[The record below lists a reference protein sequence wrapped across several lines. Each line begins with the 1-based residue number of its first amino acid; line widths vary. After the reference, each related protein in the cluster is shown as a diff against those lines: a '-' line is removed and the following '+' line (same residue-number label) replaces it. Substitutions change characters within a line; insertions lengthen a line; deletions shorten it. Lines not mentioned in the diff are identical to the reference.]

1 MDDLERKIIIM
12 ETQIENLKSLQN
24 ELKND
29 QKNVKEELEDLK
41 KDINS
46 QFEIVL
52 KKLNE
57 FNDNVQY
64 QKGFIKA
71 IFIVASIIGVTG
83 SGIIYFIKNFIK

>member
-12 ETQIENLKSLQN
+12 ETQIENLKQLQN

-57 FNDNVQY
+57 FNENVQY

-71 IFIVASIIGVTG
+71 IFIVASILTACGGALT
-83 SGIIYFIKNFIK
+83 YFIKNFIK

>member
-12 ETQIENLKSLQN
+12 ETQIENLKSICN
-24 ELKND
+24 DLKND

-52 KKLNE
+52 NKLNE
-57 FNDNVQY
+57 FNENVQFS
-64 QKGFIKA
+64 KGFIKA
-71 IFIVASIIGVTG
+71 IFIFGSIITAFGASIFY
-83 SGIIYFIKNFIK
+83 IIKKIP